1 MIQAKELR
9 IGNVIEAN
17 TPPMIV
23 QAINKDSVEL
33 YMPGSEADNFEE
45 DLEKCNGIPLTPEIL
60 EKCGFQK
67 ANNDRWLIEMDGPH
81 RHIEVIWYG
90 LAKNIYVNLWEAPE
104 LSSGEPIFY
113 SIGGVKYLH
122 QLQNLY
128 WCLCGKELLINLH

>member
-1 MIQAKELR
+1 MIQENELR

-60 EKCGFQK
+60 EKCGFEWDIFWQRFADK
-67 ANNDRWLIEMDGPH
+67 RGRYYLQEANDSG
-81 RHIEVIWYG
+81 Y
-90 LAKNIYVNLWEAPE
+90 NIFNGKWKQQINWMKSLE
-104 LSSGEPIFY
+104 
-113 SIGGVKYLH
+113 YLH

-128 WCLCGKELLINLH
+128 FALTGEELTVKL